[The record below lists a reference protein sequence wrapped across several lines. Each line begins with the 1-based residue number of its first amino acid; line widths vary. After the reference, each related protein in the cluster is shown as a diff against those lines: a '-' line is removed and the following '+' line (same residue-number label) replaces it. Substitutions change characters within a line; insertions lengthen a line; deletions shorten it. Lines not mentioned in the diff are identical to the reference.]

1 MPAVL
6 SLYRSLLRAHREKL
20 PGPMQVLGNSYI
32 RHEFSSHLKA
42 KTTTQQW
49 KEFGAQWQR
58 YLEMIQGQA
67 QLDGPG
73 SGNVF
78 GSSGELPH
86 DVYDALSDEQ
96 RTRVEALRVEA
107 VKLSTGGH
115 SSEGSDGNPPK

>member
-1 MPAVL
+1 
-6 SLYRSLLRAHREKL
+6 
-20 PGPMQVLGNSYI
+20 MQVLGNSYV

-42 KTTTQQW
+42 KTTKAQW
-49 KEFGAQWQR
+49 EEFGVQWTR

-67 QLDGPG
+67 QVDAPG
-73 SGNVF
+73 SANVF

-107 VKLSTGGH
+107 VKLSQGKPPGGD
-115 SSEGSDGNPPK
+115 SQGKPPL